1 MKTNNDQAIL
11 KTPLQ
16 TSQTTTQNKALVPE
30 ESEHQYRDLVLSSPA
45 PIAILKGPSYIIT
58 TANNA
63 IIEIWGKGTNI
74 IGKALFSILPE
85 WEEKGFQNLFQAVF
99 TSAKPSQALETAI
112 PLLHNGK
119 LEARYYNF
127 LFQPVLN
134 LMGEVEGIG
143 IIATDVTSQVLLNQ
157 KLKKSEEHFRKLMLQ
172 APVAICIFRGPE
184 FTVEIANE
192 EMLRFW
198 GRSEEEVINK
208 PVFEAMPELVGQG
221 FEELLINVLKTG
233 ERFSTNEVSVGFMKG
248 GKIEKVFI
256 NLVYEALYDDDGSI
270 SGVLAVANVITDLVN
285 ARKRMEVQSTLFTD
299 MLMAAPGFVCTLL
312 GPDHVYNL
320 VNAKYQSLFGNR
332 KIKGLP
338 IKQALP
344 ELEGQGFYELLDNV
358 YQTGKVYLGIDVP
371 IILGRDDTS
380 ILETRYF
387 NLSYQPM
394 YDEDRTIFSILVFG
408 YEVTEQVIAKNK
420 NLEGEQLRAK
430 ELEEKVQERTI
441 ELIKANDDLKK
452 MNEKLESFTY
462 VTSHDLQEPL
472 RKIQTFGARLLD
484 VEQDVLSDKSKE
496 YFKRIMNAANRMQTL
511 INDLLSYATIGIKD
525 QHSESTNLNKI
536 VAEVQDDL
544 MESIAEKSV
553 KIEVGALG
561 EAAINPFHF
570 RQIMTN
576 LIANA
581 IKFSIT
587 DKQPHIIINSKI
599 IAGKDLQGINLLSN
613 KNYLHISISDNGIG
627 FNPEY
632 KEKIFDVFQRLHS
645 RQEYAGTGI
654 GLSIVKK
661 IVENYNGVIAA
672 NSVQGEGTTFNI
684 YLPAA

>member
-16 TSQTTTQNKALVPE
+16 TIQTTAQNKALVPE

-112 PLLHNGK
+112 PFLLNGK

-172 APVAICIFRGPE
+172 APVAICIFRSPE

>member
-16 TSQTTTQNKALVPE
+16 TIQTTAQNKALVPE

-58 TANNA
+58 IANNA
-63 IIEIWGKGTNI
+63 IIEIWGKCTNI

-112 PLLHNGK
+112 PFLLNGK

-172 APVAICIFRGPE
+172 APVAICIFRSPE

-221 FEELLINVLKTG
+221 FDELLINVLKTG

-394 YDEDRTIFSILVFG
+394 YDEDRNIFSILVFG

-420 NLEGEQLRAK
+420 NLEDEQLRAK

>member
-16 TSQTTTQNKALVPE
+16 TIQTTAQNKALVPE

-99 TSAKPSQALETAI
+99 TSAKPSHALETAI
-112 PLLHNGK
+112 PFLLNGK

-172 APVAICIFRGPE
+172 APVAICIFRSPE

>member
-16 TSQTTTQNKALVPE
+16 TIQTTAQNKALVPE

-58 TANNA
+58 IANNA
-63 IIEIWGKGTNI
+63 IIEIWGKCTNI

-112 PLLHNGK
+112 PFLLNGK

-172 APVAICIFRGPE
+172 APVAICIFRSPE

-221 FEELLINVLKTG
+221 FDELLINVLKTG

-394 YDEDRTIFSILVFG
+394 YDEDRNIFSILVFG

-420 NLEGEQLRAK
+420 NLEDEQLRAK

-661 IVENYNGVIAA
+661 IVENYNGVVAA
-672 NSVQGEGTTFNI
+672 NSVPGEGSTFDI
-684 YLPAA
+684 YLPAT

>member
-112 PLLHNGK
+112 PFLLNGK

-127 LFQPVLN
+127 LFQPVQN

-172 APVAICIFRGPE
+172 APVAICIFRSPE